1 MCFPKPGTQVIGIGR
16 SLSKNEAV
24 PNLLVSVS
32 GLRFDNAVAAIIVV
46 DDGRYLM
53 QLRDDKPGIF
63 YPGHWGLFGGA
74 VEPGEEPVEALK
86 RELIEELEFSPKNIR
101 YFTRMD
107 FDFDPFGAGH
117 CYRMFFEVPIG
128 SGDLTRLR
136 LGEGC
141 CMEPIPIERLL
152 LDEHLV
158 PYDSF
163 ALWLHYQARKNGIET
178 LKIPKKR
185 EEQ

>member
-1 MCFPKPGTQVIGIGR
+1 MTGIGR
-16 SLSKNEAV
+16 SLSEHENV
-24 PNLLVSVS
+24 PNLLVGIS

-74 VEPGEEPVEALK
+74 VELGEDPVGALR
-86 RELIEELEFSPKNIR
+86 RELIEELDFVPNEIR

-107 FDFDPFGAGH
+107 FDFSPFALGH

-128 SGDLTRLR
+128 IGDLTTLK
-136 LGEGC
+136 LGEGHR
-141 CMEPIPIERLL
+141 MEPFPVERLL
-152 LDEHLV
+152 LDERLT
-158 PYDSF
+158 PYDAF
-163 ALWLHYQARKNGIET
+163 ALWLHYQARKKENGMISGNLER
-178 LKIPKKR
+178 KENR
-185 EEQ
+185 HEQ